1 MSGLTF
7 AASCRIGCSTRATAQ
22 AWRWGGPR
30 SASRV
35 STSLPVF
42 WRHSLRIG
50 RKAHTPVLRSRR
62 RRIVRRNRRH
72 NQAQLILELERIPET
87 LVEQNTKR
95 LVEALAD
102 LLLEALV
109 GDTKVGGV
117 DEPQD
122 HA

>member
-1 MSGLTF
+1 
-7 AASCRIGCSTRATAQ
+7 
-22 AWRWGGPR
+22 
-30 SASRV
+30 
-35 STSLPVF
+35 
-42 WRHSLRIG
+42 
-50 RKAHTPVLRSRR
+50 
-62 RRIVRRNRRH
+62 VRRNRRH
-72 NQAQLILELERIPET
+72 NQAQLILELERQIPET

-122 HA
+122 HV